1 MGDNRGLINKI
12 IKMEDAI
19 INAIREKAVKKMIN
33 PTILMNNK
41 DLKTFM
47 KQIEIQVR
55 NFKVGKHPRY
65 EGIPIIGGIHIK
77 QGKFIIYDEINDDIE
92 YIATNN

>member
-1 MGDNRGLINKI
+1 MGDNRGLVNKI

-19 INAIREKAVKKMIN
+19 RNAIREKSVKEMRN

-41 DLKTFM
+41 DLKTFI
-47 KQIEIQVR
+47 KQVEIQVC

-65 EGIPIIGGIHIK
+65 EGIPIVGGIHIE
-77 QGKFIIYDEINDDIE
+77 QGKFIIYDELNK
-92 YIATNN
+92 Y